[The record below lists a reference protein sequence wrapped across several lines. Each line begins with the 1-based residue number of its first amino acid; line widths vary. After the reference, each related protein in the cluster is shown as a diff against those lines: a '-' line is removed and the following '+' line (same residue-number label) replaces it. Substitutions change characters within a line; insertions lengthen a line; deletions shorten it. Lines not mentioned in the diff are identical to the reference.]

1 MRSIAVWKSER
12 ARIAGAAAV
21 VSALVIAGGCRADP
35 PPAPAEGP
43 TESVSVLTQ
52 KGARNFA
59 VEIADTDA
67 LRERGLMFRQ
77 TLAPN
82 RGMLFEFDRP
92 DVQSFWMKNT
102 LIPLDIIY
110 IGADGRIVSIARDA
124 KPLDE
129 TPLYSTGPAVGVLEI
144 DGGLAAKLDIE
155 PGDKVVHP
163 FFHTK

>member
-1 MRSIAVWKSER
+1 MRSKTVWKSER
-12 ARIAGAAAV
+12 AQLAGAATV
-21 VSALVIAGGCRADP
+21 
-35 PPAPAEGP
+35 
-43 TESVSVLTQ
+43 VSVLALAGGSHAATGAAHVRPPERVEIVTS
-52 KGARNFA
+52 KGVRSFS

-67 LRERGLMFRQ
+67 SRELGLMFRRH
-77 TLAPN
+77 LAPD

-124 KPLDE
+124 RPLDE
-129 TPLYSTGPAVGVLEI
+129 TPLYSTGPAKGVLEI
-144 DGGLAAKLDIE
+144 EGGLSAKLDIE
-155 PGDKVVHP
+155 PGDKVEHP